1 METLIFAGSS
11 SEAVCSEKDVCIAGM
26 PILGHGR
33 NSPEQARDGQGTLL
47 GIGGRTAKSRVG
59 LVCAPLQL

>member
-47 GIGGRTAKSRVG
+47 GIGGRTA
-59 LVCAPLQL
+59 